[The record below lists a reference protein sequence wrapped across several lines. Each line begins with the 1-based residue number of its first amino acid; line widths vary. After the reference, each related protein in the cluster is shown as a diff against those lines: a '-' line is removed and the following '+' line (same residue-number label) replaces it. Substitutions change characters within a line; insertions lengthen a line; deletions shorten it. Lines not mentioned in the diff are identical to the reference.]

1 MEVPVRDHLE
11 RRLDDL
17 LTRVVE
23 LGERTDEMLGAALEA
38 LQDGDADAAGRVVAA
53 DVHVDRL
60 DHEVQ
65 QLVVETIARHGPVGR
80 DLRLLT
86 ATLRATLHLE
96 RMGDY
101 AVNVARAAER
111 SAPFP
116 ADVDLAA
123 QLTEMGALARE
134 VGRQA
139 VQAFVHGD
147 ADLARAVPAMDD
159 GVDRLN
165 IGIFHRLVR
174 LASADEHRLEWA
186 TRMILVARLIE
197 RYGDHGVD
205 LAEQAIFVATG
216 ETVELSSNDPAG
228 APAGGSGRDP
238 RDAQGPTSTR

>member
-1 MEVPVRDHLE
+1 MEVPVRELLE

-17 LTRVVE
+17 LTQVVE
-23 LGERTDEMLGAALEA
+23 LGERTDAMLGAALEG
-38 LQDGDADAAGRVVAA
+38 LRDGDGDVAARIVAA
-53 DVHVDRL
+53 DAEVDHL
-60 DHEVQ
+60 DREVQ
-65 QLVVETIARHGPVGR
+65 RSVVETIARHGPVGR

-86 ATLRATLHLE
+86 ATLRASLHLE

-116 ADVDLAA
+116 ADPELAA
-123 QLTEMGALARE
+123 QLAEMGALARE

-139 VQAFVHGD
+139 VQAYVHGD
-147 ADLARAVPAMDD
+147 VDLARAVPRADD

-186 TRMILVARLIE
+186 TRMILVARSIE

-216 ETVELSSNDPAG
+216 ESVEF
-228 APAGGSGRDP
+228 GSGDV
-238 RDAQGPTSTR
+238 D

>member
-1 MEVPVRDHLE
+1 MGVSVRDHLE
-11 RRLDDL
+11 QRLDDL
-17 LTRVVE
+17 LTQVVE
-23 LGERTDEMLGAALEA
+23 LGERTDAMLGAALEG
-38 LQDGDADAAGRVVAA
+38 LRDGDGDVAARVVAA
-53 DVHVDRL
+53 DEEVDRL
-60 DHEVQ
+60 DREVQ
-65 QLVVETIARHGPVGR
+65 RSVVETIARHGPVGH

-86 ATLRATLHLE
+86 ATLRASLHLE

-116 ADVDLAA
+116 ADPELAA
-123 QLTEMGALARE
+123 QLAEMGSLARE

-139 VQAFVHGD
+139 VQAYVHGD
-147 ADLARAVPAMDD
+147 VELARDVPRADD

-205 LAEQAIFVATG
+205 LAEQAIFVVTG
-216 ETVELSSNDPAG
+216 ESVEL
-228 APAGGSGRDP
+228 GSGDVE
-238 RDAQGPTSTR
+238 

>member
-1 MEVPVRDHLE
+1 MGVSVRDHLE

-23 LGERTDEMLGAALEA
+23 LGERTDGMLGAALEA
-38 LQDGDADAAGRVVAA
+38 LQDGDAGAAGRVVAA

-86 ATLRATLHLE
+86 ATLRVALHLE

-101 AVNVARAAER
+101 AVGVARAAQR

-116 ADVDLAA
+116 ADGDLAA
-123 QLTEMGALARE
+123 QLTEMGALARD
-134 VGRQA
+134 VGRHA
-139 VQAFVHGD
+139 VQAFIHGD
-147 ADLARAVPAMDD
+147 ADLARTVPVMDD

-186 TRMILVARLIE
+186 TRMILVTRLIE

-205 LAEQAIFVATG
+205 LAEQAIFLVTG
-216 ETVELSSNDPAG
+216 EIVELSSNDPDG
-228 APAGGSGRDP
+228 PLIEAPSSDP

>member
-1 MEVPVRDHLE
+1 VREELD

-17 LTRVVE
+17 LTQVVE
-23 LGERTDEMLGAALEA
+23 LGERTDAMLGAALEA
-38 LQDGDADAAGRVVAA
+38 LQDGDETAAARVVAA
-53 DVHVDRL
+53 DVDVDRI
-60 DHEVQ
+60 DADVQ
-65 QLVVETIARHGPVGR
+65 HVVVQTIARHGPVGR

-86 ATLRATLHLE
+86 ATLRASLHLE

-116 ADVDLAA
+116 ADSELAA

-139 VQAFVHGD
+139 VRSFIHGD
-147 ADLARAVPAMDD
+147 ADLARSVPAMDD

-165 IGIFHRLVR
+165 IGIFRRLVR
-174 LASADEHRLEWA
+174 LAAADEHRLEWA
-186 TRMILVARLIE
+186 TRMILVARLLE

-205 LAEQAIFVATG
+205 LAEQTIFVVTG
-216 ETVELSSNDPAG
+216 ETVELSSNDPE
-228 APAGGSGRDP
+228 
-238 RDAQGPTSTR
+238 